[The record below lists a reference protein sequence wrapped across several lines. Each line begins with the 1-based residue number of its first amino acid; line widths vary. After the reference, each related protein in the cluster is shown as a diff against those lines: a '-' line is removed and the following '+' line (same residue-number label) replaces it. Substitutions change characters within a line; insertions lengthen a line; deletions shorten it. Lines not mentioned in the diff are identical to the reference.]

1 MHSIKHGLFAASVAT
16 SILFSASAMA
26 QDADL
31 RIGVGIPLS
40 PGQTGTSPGQL
51 YNSARA
57 TNPTSALPPGQ
68 LYIQNRASNP
78 TTALPPGQPV
88 INFGRSKK

>member
-1 MHSIKHGLFAASVAT
+1 MHSIKHGLFVASVA
-16 SILFSASAMA
+16 SGIIFAASAMA

-57 TNPTSALPPGQ
+57 TNPTTALPPGQ
-68 LYIQNRASNP
+68 LYIQNRASSP
-78 TTALPPGQPV
+78 TTALPPGQT
-88 INFGRSKK
+88 ITNFGRSKR

>member
-1 MHSIKHGLFAASVAT
+1 MHSIKHGLFVASVAT